1 MASQIVSSL
10 IGQLKSVLTD
20 ELKRRGKLVIGAD
33 EDVKKLASTFSAIE
47 ALLLDAE
54 EKQLTNKAVEDWIMK
69 LKNVCYKIDD
79 VLDEWRTES
88 LKHQLEKLLEISNI
102 LKRVC
107 PFLPTYCFSPEEIGV
122 RYDIASRIEDL
133 YEDLEHIDKSKNMFN
148 FTSKAITFKSMETSS
163 NIIFSDVKGRE
174 EETKILKDK
183 LLHASEGVQGISIQ
197 GTGGFGKTTLA
208 KLLYNNEAV
217 KNAFN
222 ESRIWI
228 CVSETFD
235 PSKRFLLVLDDVW
248 DGNHSKWQELLCA
261 ISCGSPG
268 SKVLVTTRKGEVS
281 RALVC
286 TKDDVILM
294 GKVPD
299 DVCEAIF
306 TQVAFHGWNAK
317 EKERVEGFCKDVVKK
332 CDGSPLAAKVFGGVM
347 QAKKTKKEWL
357 RLLKS
362 EMWNL
367 KEVKEE
373 VFGPLALSYYD
384 LTSEVRQCFQ
394 FCSIFPKDYEMD
406 KDELIKLWISQG
418 FVGADPNQEVED
430 IGEEYFQIL
439 ASRSFFQDFR
449 TGKAR
454 GMEKTYC
461 QMHDLVHDFAQM
473 LSKGECV
480 SMTSKGMRDV
490 TVVSNNSSTIRNLTI
505 KHDSTQR
512 LSIDSTHSFLMEG
525 LRGFMARWLHD
536 MEPDVWAHLCGIRSL
551 ILTHSEL
558 KEIPPTINKLVHLRH
573 LDLSFNISLEELPK
587 EICEL
592 YNLWTLI
599 INRCYML
606 RRLPLGMGNKLVNLK
621 HLENEGVPA
630 LIPKSITT
638 LTRLKTLTTFTIEK
652 YRREGEAS
660 IGDLEDMNQLQGSL
674 IVFGLGNVARSYEV
688 EQAHFDRKREL
699 TCLALG
705 FRMPR
710 EGGSNGGD
718 NKEDEDFLK
727 ALIRLGPK
735 FDYLRDDL
743 VNRNGDEDKDEEL
756 LEAVRPSTNLE
767 ELIIGPG
774 YMGTNVSPSWM
785 ASLGNLTR
793 VTFRF
798 CNEVKHLPPL
808 GGLPSLEEV
817 SFYEM
822 GKVKKVGVEFLGR
835 QENDTGSITFPMLS
849 VLEFEKMAA
858 WEEWDDTMLSSPS
871 VMPRLT
877 CLILRSCNR
886 IKKLPGAFL
895 QKPTLK
901 SLVVKDCNILHESG
915 FISEVWNKIS
925 HIPTVAVTK
934 FDV

>member
-1 MASQIVSSL
+1 
-10 IGQLKSVLTD
+10 
-20 ELKRRGKLVIGAD
+20 
-33 EDVKKLASTFSAIE
+33 
-47 ALLLDAE
+47 
-54 EKQLTNKAVEDWIMK
+54 
-69 LKNVCYKIDD
+69 
-79 VLDEWRTES
+79 
-88 LKHQLEKLLEISNI
+88 
-102 LKRVC
+102 
-107 PFLPTYCFSPEEIGV
+107 
-122 RYDIASRIEDL
+122 
-133 YEDLEHIDKSKNMFN
+133 MFN

-235 PSKRFLLVLDDVW
+235 PIVVARTIIKEITGNDPKSNTLPSMFKQIHDEIEGKRFLLVLDDVW